1 MKTRLYIDTDQWY
14 YLESSTGLKR
24 LGFYRIFV
32 GMLVFIPLI
41 TACNIFGSHGK
52 TSLPK
57 DAIAFSQAGCTRPNS
72 SDSSPDT
79 SAKGLQV
86 IHGTIPGDIAKLGLK
101 PLGCLNPTVR
111 LTFSFDFPM
120 RNKAEFDS
128 LSQELYDPSSP
139 LFHQWLT
146 VAEFTAK
153 FAPTQQDYQSVITY
167 SKANGF
173 SITGTVSN
181 RMVLEVSA
189 PVQDVERAFHV
200 EMLVYKRPV
209 LYTSTVGQTF
219 FAPDRDPTLDLSTS
233 IMDISGLNNY
243 AVTLPVSGAN

>member
-1 MKTRLYIDTDQWY
+1 
-14 YLESSTGLKR
+14 
-24 LGFYRIFV
+24 
-32 GMLVFIPLI
+32 MLVFIPLI

-52 TSLPK
+52 SSLPK
-57 DAIAFSQAGCTRPNS
+57 DAIAFSQVGCTRPNS

-139 LFHQWLT
+139 LFHHWLT
-146 VAEFTAK
+146 SAEFTAK
-153 FAPTQQDYQSVITY
+153 FSPTQQNYQSVITY

-173 SITGTVSN
+173 SVTGTVSN

-189 PVQDVERAFHV
+189 PVQDVERAFHIQ
-200 EMLVYKRPV
+200 MLVYNRPV
-209 LYTSTVGQTF
+209 RYTSTVSRTF
-219 FAPDRDPTLDLSTS
+219 FAPDHAPSLDLATS

-243 AVTLPVSGAN
+243 TVTLPVSATSQ